1 VSEVKQ
7 DIRAFHADENSEP
20 IWVASDGGQVKL
32 DINDLVGISSTVKEV
47 LRTGAGRR
55 RVRVVMDVLSSLLML
70 NPPET
75 VYRFL
80 VQLFAEVKQN
90 YDAVIVATVE
100 QGMHSTQALAAMEQ
114 LFDGA
119 LELTL
124 YQKGL
129 RVVPLLRV
137 VKMRGLP
144 PQPGFFRYNF
154 VDGRMEIEAYVR

>member
-1 VSEVKQ
+1 
-7 DIRAFHADENSEP
+7 
-20 IWVASDGGQVKL
+20 
-32 DINDLVGISSTVKEV
+32 
-47 LRTGAGRR
+47 
-55 RVRVVMDVLSSLLML
+55 ML

-90 YDAVIVATVE
+90 YDAVVVATVE

-119 LELTL
+119 VELTL

-129 RVVPLLRV
+129 RVIPLLRV

-154 VDGRMEIEAYVR
+154 VDGKMEIEAYVR